1 MVAQTLG
8 SMHSEDADRRYG
20 KLLTLDNN
28 DYITVHRYLDPG
40 TDRKQYEHVHGPI
53 DLLISK
59 AIFDFS

>member
-1 MVAQTLG
+1 
-8 SMHSEDADRRYG
+8 MHSEDADRRYG